1 MSRAPVLGFNNNV
14 RHRGR
19 LFHIQTE
26 DSGVKFSRIVTHLFA
41 DGGRIIKTSRIDY
54 VEHVEKTDVSNIV
67 RSLMKEQHRAM
78 FTALRAGELDAVLEK
93 ALGPLPEP
101 PVAASRSL
109 PTALKSGPLAGSSP
123 IATAA
128 PALPALPVV
137 PVAASSSRRR
147 DSARPES
154 RPNSDRPQRKKPTT
168 NPNLVGVAQS
178 VPPPAADAF
187 DLDVGALDGLPRAPA
202 RPPRKSVPP
211 RKSRPPA
218 AAAAARVAT
227 APQRPTTQMSN
238 PPGAAARSIFGD
250 GAVSEQTLDEVIL
263 SYLAEDLDGNGEK

>member
-54 VEHVEKTDVSNIV
+54 VEHVDKDDVSAIV

-78 FTALRAGELDAVLEK
+78 FSALRGGELDVILET

-101 PVAASRSL
+101 L
-109 PTALKSGPLAGSSP
+109 T
-123 IATAA
+123 
-128 PALPALPVV
+128 
-137 PVAASSSRRR
+137 AASSQSLKAVAVTGPPAAAQIPSIPIVPISAPAPRRR
-147 DSARPES
+147 DSARPAS
-154 RPNSDRPQRKKPTT
+154 RPSSDRPGRRRPIS
-168 NPNLVGVAQS
+168 NPNLRGVEQS
-178 VPPPAADAF
+178 VPPPAPEAF
-187 DLDVGALDGLPRAPA
+187 DLDVATLDRLPRTPS
-202 RPPRKSVPP
+202 RPPPRKSNSPK
-211 RKSRPPA
+211 KSRPPA
-218 AAAAARVAT
+218 VPSRAAA
-227 APQRPTTQMSN
+227 APQRPATQLSN
-238 PPGAAARSIFGD
+238 PPGTAARSIFGD

-263 SYLAEDLDGNGEK
+263 SYLAEDLDGGEE

>member
-54 VEHVEKTDVSNIV
+54 LEHAEKEDVSAIV

-78 FTALRAGELDAVLEK
+78 FTALRAGELDVILEK
-93 ALGPLPEP
+93 AIGPLPEP
-101 PVAASRSL
+101 PAQV
-109 PTALKSGPLAGSSP
+109 PTGND
-123 IATAA
+123 IAQRAVAA
-128 PALPALPVV
+128 PAPSVAALPPLPVV
-137 PVAASSSRRR
+137 PVSAPSSRRR
-147 DSARPES
+147 DSNRPAS
-154 RPNSDRPQRKKPTT
+154 RPNSDRPKRRPIT
-168 NPNLVGVAQS
+168 NPNLRGVSPS
-178 VPPPAADAF
+178 VAPPSPDAF
-187 DLDVGALDGLPRAPA
+187 DLDVSGLDRLPRTPS
-202 RPPRKSVPP
+202 RPPPRKT
-211 RKSRPPA
+211 KSRPPAPSAA

-227 APQRPTTQMSN
+227 APQRPTTQMSA

-263 SYLAEDLDGNGEK
+263 SYLAEDLDGNGEE